1 MSNFFGFG
9 NFMKFQSLERRRSVQ
24 ILQIFK
30 TWKLNIETEL
40 SIFKLRL
47 NVVCIKFGKFG
58 LDTDESE
65 PPEVS

>member
-1 MSNFFGFG
+1 
-9 NFMKFQSLERRRSVQ
+9 MKFRSLERRRSVQ

-30 TWKLNIETEL
+30 TWKLNIEIEL
-40 SIFKLRL
+40 STFKLRF
-47 NVVCIKFGKFG
+47 NVLCIKFGNFG